1 MFRIFAAVNTR
12 QLQKHFINAVMLNAG
27 RHLLQ
32 GCHYALAEIMV
43 YVECKSTELVGV

>member
-32 GCHYALAEIMV
+32 GYHYALAEIMV